1 MGSGSGDVTLT
12 SISLQ
17 VRLRLMVLIFGTID
31 LGTITAGNMTV
42 SMGSEGHFGAGTIGT
57 FGSLTVDGAN
67 STTGQ
72 LTLQAVTAVGNVT
85 VSMGTGSGGIVM
97 ADTTTGGNFT
107 IDASNFGGSIDFCRH
122 CLRSGCYFDGFG
134 W

>member
-1 MGSGSGDVTLT
+1 
-12 SISLQ
+12 
-17 VRLRLMVLIFGTID
+17 
-31 LGTITAGNMTV
+31 MTV
-42 SMGSEGHFGAGTIGT
+42 SMGSEEHFSASTIGT

-97 ADTTTGGNFT
+97 ADTTTVE
-107 IDASNFGGSIDFCRH
+107 ISLLMPQISVAQ
-122 CLRSGCYFDGFG
+122 
-134 W
+134 